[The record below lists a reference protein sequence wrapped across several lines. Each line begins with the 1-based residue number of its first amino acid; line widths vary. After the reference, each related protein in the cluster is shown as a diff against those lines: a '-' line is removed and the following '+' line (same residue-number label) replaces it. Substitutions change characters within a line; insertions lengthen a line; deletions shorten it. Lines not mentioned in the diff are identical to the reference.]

1 VLAIHSQFPT
11 FLALIRLVLRLL
23 PLVAVGL
30 AVVVMGTGCFLAAKG
45 LDTMPVEQD
54 AIAFA
59 PSMAVGTA
67 VAAAVALAL
76 GGKRKLAG
84 AVFLA
89 SLLATIVVS
98 AVIYA
103 LLYIEPLSLRNQM
116 DAWSFLRLRSD
127 AEYKAWKI
135 AQSHAP
141 FAAWAGLVVGLYC
154 GLISIAARRRPRV
167 AVIATMA
174 LIFGLAVEPVQQVV
188 SGAVT
193 WSYWL
198 FRWSV
203 GAWPVDQ
210 DKTPELGA
218 WFGAIAGAL
227 IAAVV
232 IEASRRKAQRAERA
246 APDRATGAGEGWP
259 SPVIL
264 NP

>member
-30 AVVVMGTGCFLAAKG
+30 VVVVVGTGCFLAAKG
-45 LDTMPVEQD
+45 VDTMPVEQD

-59 PSMAVGTA
+59 PSLAVSVA

-84 AVFLA
+84 AVVLA
-89 SLLATIVVS
+89 SLLGTIIVS
-98 AVIYA
+98 AVIYS
-103 LLYIEPLSLRNQM
+103 LLYVEPLSLRNQM

-127 AEYKAWKI
+127 TEHKAWTI

-141 FAAWAGLVVGLYC
+141 FAAWAGLVAGLYC
-154 GLISIAARRRPRV
+154 GLVSIVARRRPRW

-174 LIFGLAVEPVQQVV
+174 LLFGLAVEPVQQVV

-193 WSYWL
+193 WSYWF
-198 FRWSV
+198 FRWFV
-203 GAWPVDQ
+203 GSWPVDH
-210 DKTPELGA
+210 DKTSELGA
-218 WFGAIAGAL
+218 WFGAIAGAS
-227 IAAVV
+227 IAAAV
-232 IEASRRKAQRAERA
+232 IEVARRKAHRAEPA
-246 APDRATGAGEGWP
+246 AH
-259 SPVIL
+259 
-264 NP
+264 